1 MSRRPKISSCL
12 PKRMFFKVM
21 MQKMASRYVKTH
33 NQIQVILTHWRQEEL
48 LAFTLL
54 LAFRATRWNTL
65 LAYQLAR
72 VRAGVI
78 GELIIHPGH
87 GIQGGGLTI
96 IAVACTATTTHIENS
111 TYDNMEC
118 MVSHVGHGASHKPK
132 ILLGSRLG
140 QL

>member
-1 MSRRPKISSCL
+1 
-12 PKRMFFKVM
+12 MFFKVM
-21 MQKMASRYVKTH
+21 TQKMASGYVGTY

-48 LAFTLL
+48 PAFTLL

-87 GIQGGGLTI
+87 GIQGGGLTVT
-96 IAVACTATTTHIENS
+96 AVACTAMMAHIENS
-111 TYDNMEC
+111 TYVNMEC
-118 MVSHVGHGASHKPK
+118 MVSHVGHGTGHKPK
-132 ILLGSRLG
+132 ILLGNMLG